1 MYFSHHLNMNI
12 FYNSDELFLPSLFR
26 DMSHGAFS
34 FSSWNF
40 SAATFIFPDWPFFM
54 ISSAV
59 GGSVYRA
66 FSINFSLQIL
76 SVWLLTYLIIRRS
89 GQPRIP
95 ALLSTSLTFLIM
107 IVWVQND
114 IYPFSIAL
122 LSVSHFGSFL
132 SWMLATLFLLI
143 FLDVNHSRKKDYYII
158 FWLCVLIML
167 TTLADKL
174 FVLHWVVPSLVAMP
188 ILWKKFQF
196 EGKRIGLLFM
206 LISLSTIVGFVAYW
220 MLPHA
225 FGVGVA
231 LAYFGENCRVLWMIF
246 YKFLE
251 QHTVITSIILL
262 SDIGWSW
269 ILVKGLLK
277 KGPDEDNI
285 SAFLLSV
292 MMVGGLTES
301 LFPLAFS
308 TYRLVDEAESRYLL
322 PFFFAPILLAPVLLD
337 KLYPNLRSWLT
348 DKKWISGVILAAGC
362 GILVKNAIMPAFKA
376 GPLYTDYYPES
387 ARCLDKASYAWNTR
401 RGIALY
407 WQARKMTFL
416 SKDDLN
422 IVQVTPDL
430 RPYLWIAN
438 KRWFEGDFDFAV
450 IGNADPEGVALV
462 QNLEKRMGLP
472 VATRICKNLT
482 IYYYGKDRIHLQKT
496 N

>member
-1 MYFSHHLNMNI
+1 MKKLLIVVIPILALIIPIAALLSMYFSHHLNMNT

-26 DMSHGAFS
+26 DMSHGTFS

-54 ISSAV
+54 ISNAV

-66 FSINFSLQIL
+66 FPINFSIQIL
-76 SVWLLTYLIIRRS
+76 SVWLLTYLLIRRS
-89 GQPRIP
+89 GQSRIP

-143 FLDVNHSRKKDYYII
+143 LLDVNHSRKKDCYII
-158 FWLCVLIML
+158 FGLCALIML
-167 TTLADKL
+167 TTLSDKL

-196 EGKRIGLLFM
+196 EGRRIGLLFM
-206 LISLSTIVGFVAYW
+206 FISLSTIVGLVAYR

-225 FGVGVA
+225 GVGVA
-231 LAYFGENCRVLWMIF
+231 LAYFGENCRVLWIIF

-277 KGPDEDNI
+277 KIPEQDNI
-285 SAFLLSV
+285 SVFLLSV
-292 MMVGGLTES
+292 IIVGGLTES

-322 PFFFAPILLAPVLLD
+322 PFLITAKSKSPSNHRLFAIQR
-337 KLYPNLRSWLT
+337 YGLRS
-348 DKKWISGVILAAGC
+348 GV
-362 GILVKNAIMPAFKA
+362 
-376 GPLYTDYYPES
+376 T
-387 ARCLDKASYAWNTR
+387 
-401 RGIALY
+401 
-407 WQARKMTFL
+407 
-416 SKDDLN
+416 
-422 IVQVTPDL
+422 
-430 RPYLWIAN
+430 
-438 KRWFEGDFDFAV
+438 
-450 IGNADPEGVALV
+450 
-462 QNLEKRMGLP
+462 
-472 VATRICKNLT
+472 
-482 IYYYGKDRIHLQKT
+482 
-496 N
+496 